1 MQFKLSI
8 SFTGVIS
15 VLVLS
20 SFIGILNI
28 SDADGYFNYFKS
40 TQYNIH
46 GHIIVLY

>member
-1 MQFKLSI
+1 MHFKLPI

-15 VLVLS
+15 ILVLL

-28 SDADGYFNYFKS
+28 SDADRYFNYFKS
-40 TQYNIH
+40 TQYNIY